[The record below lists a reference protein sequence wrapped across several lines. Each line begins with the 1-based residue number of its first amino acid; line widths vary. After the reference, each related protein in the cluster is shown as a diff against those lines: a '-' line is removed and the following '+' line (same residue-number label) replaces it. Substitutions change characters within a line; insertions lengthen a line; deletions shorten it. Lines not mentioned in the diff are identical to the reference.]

1 MRTKV
6 VARVLAHLVLLAS
19 GAASLS
25 GCGASL
31 GNEFAPLSAAG
42 TDGPSVSGLTAE
54 GGGTVPAKTTGKRTA
69 GITAKPASGDMD
81 ATLAADRLTSAAKPG
96 SSGYKIGPLD
106 VLEFSVF
113 KVPELARVAQVADT
127 GTVNLPLVGE
137 VQAAGKTAQEIERD
151 LTKRLGAK
159 YLQSPQVT
167 ILIKEYN
174 SQRVTI
180 EGAVKTPGVQPI
192 RGKTS
197 LLQVVASAGGL
208 DTQTSDSTVL
218 VFRQMDGK
226 RSAAKFNMADIRSG
240 SAEDPLVQSGDV
252 IVAPTSAMK
261 ETFNTVIKALPLA
274 TVFALL

>member
-1 MRTKV
+1 M
-6 VARVLAHLVLLAS
+6 
-19 GAASLS
+19 
-25 GCGASL
+25 
-31 GNEFAPLSAAG
+31 GNEFAPLSADS
-42 TDGPSVSGLTAE
+42 TDAPKISGLTAE
-54 GGGTVPAKTTGKRTA
+54 GGAAVPAKTAGKRTA
-69 GITAKPASGDMD
+69 GITAKTASGDMD
-81 ATLAADRLTSAAKPG
+81 ATLAADKLTSAAKPG

-137 VQAAGKTAQEIERD
+137 VQAAGKTSQEMERD

-180 EGAVKTPGVQPI
+180 EGAIKTPGVQPI

-218 VFRQMDGK
+218 VFRQMEGK
-226 RSAAKFNMADIRSG
+226 RSAAKFNIADIRSG
-240 SAEDPLVQSGDV
+240 TAEDPLVQSGDV